1 MHNSAQSGSLD
12 IAAFVAIRDRCG
24 DLLPWRMALADHRNW
39 VLVNTGSGDL
49 ASL

>member
-1 MHNSAQSGSLD
+1 MHNSAQSESLD
-12 IAAFVAIRDRCG
+12 IATFIAIRDRCD
-24 DLLPWRMALADHRNW
+24 DLLPWRMAVADHRNW